1 MNWPFESKN
10 VRQMNETAYNKVV
23 NYMQCHAAS
32 FMNGDETTHKRAQS
46 IADAINAKD
55 NSKCIV
61 DSDKALVDDVLQ
73 CLSSM
78 GEHIKNGYP
87 NALVACGYDPSIVFM
102 VGDTAEDGNS
112 KCAYFR
118 LTLLDWPKKGG
129 AATV

>member
-10 VRQMNETAYNKVV
+10 VKKMNEAAYNKVA
-23 NYMQCHAAS
+23 NYMQCHAAE
-32 FMNGDETTHKRAQS
+32 FMNGDEATHKRAQS

-61 DSDKALVDDVLQ
+61 DSDKALVDDVLK

-78 GEHIKNGYP
+78 GEHISNGFP

-102 VGDTAEDGNS
+102 VGDTAEDGQS
-112 KCAYFR
+112 KCVYLR
-118 LTLLDWPKKGG
+118 LTILNWPDKGG
-129 AATV
+129 TATA